1 MWVARPRSF
10 IDDEGTQH
18 IGFEIGGHS
27 AKGTALSSIFSLYI
41 KSFQCDNPRAA
52 KVRWAHIQLRAWLT
66 HLWALS
72 RGEATLMAVFVPTH
86 TDKCVIPF

>member
-1 MWVARPRSF
+1 M
-10 IDDEGTQH
+10 DDEGTQH
-18 IGFEIGGHS
+18 VGFEIGGRS
-27 AKGTALSSIFSLYI
+27 AKGTTLSSIFSLYL

-72 RGEATLMAVFVPTH
+72 RGEAMLMALFVPTH